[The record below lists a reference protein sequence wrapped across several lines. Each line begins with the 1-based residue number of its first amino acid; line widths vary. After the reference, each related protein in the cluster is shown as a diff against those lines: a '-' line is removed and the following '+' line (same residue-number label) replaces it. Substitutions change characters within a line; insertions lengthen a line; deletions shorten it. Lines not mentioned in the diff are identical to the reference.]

1 LSRLYIL
8 VVRKSVQ
15 WFLGV
20 VFLVG
25 PLAGSS
31 AGQASPKVPA
41 PDASMSAKQALDLAD
56 KGECREALPALRK
69 ALPRVVDKDIKFQV
83 AMASA
88 RCGMSLGRADA
99 AVEAI
104 VFLNHEFPHDPRVLY
119 ITTHYYSEL
128 ANRAAQELA
137 ATAPSSIEA
146 QELDAE
152 AYEAQG
158 KWDEAAAEYNR
169 ILVTNPETPSIH
181 YRLGRIFLSKPQ
193 TDSSVEDAKKEFEA
207 ELKINPHDAPS
218 EFMLGD
224 VARQAQ
230 QWPDAIQH
238 FSQAAKLDAGFSE
251 AYLGLGIAFNAS
263 EKYSDAIAPLE
274 TYVKMEPADGA
285 GHYQLALAYG
295 RTGRRDDAA
304 RQMALQ
310 REAEKAQK
318 GRPQP

>member
-1 LSRLYIL
+1 MSKWVQRFLSI
-8 VVRKSVQ
+8 
-15 WFLGV
+15 
-20 VFLVG
+20 VFLVAWF
-25 PLAGSS
+25 AGSS
-31 AGQASPKVPA
+31 AGQSSPASPPSQKGPA
-41 PDASMSAKQALDLAD
+41 LDASTAVKQALDLAE

-69 ALPRVVDKDIKFQV
+69 ALPHIVDKDIKFQV

-88 RCGMSLGRADA
+88 RCGMSLERADA

-104 VFLNHEFPHDPRVLY
+104 VFLNREFPHDPRVLY

-137 ATAPSSIEA
+137 AAAPSSVEA

-169 ILVTNPETPSIH
+169 ILATNPETPGVH
-181 YRLGRIFLSKPQ
+181 YRLGRILLSKPQ
-193 TDSSVEDAKKEFEA
+193 ADSSVEDAKKEFEA
-207 ELKINPHDAPS
+207 ELKITPHDAPS

-224 VARQAQ
+224 IARQAQ

-238 FSQAAKLDAGFSE
+238 FSRAAKFDAGFSE
-251 AYLGLGIAFNAS
+251 AYLGLGIALNAS
-263 EKYSDAIAPLE
+263 AKYADAIAPLE
-274 TYVKMEPADGA
+274 TYVKMEPSDAA
-285 GHYQLALAYG
+285 GHYQLAIAYG

-304 RQMALQ
+304 QQMELQ
-310 REAEKAQK
+310 QEAEKAQK
-318 GRPQP
+318 GKPQPE

>member
-1 LSRLYIL
+1 L
-8 VVRKSVQ
+8 
-15 WFLGV
+15 FLGA
-20 VFLVG
+20 VFLTVSF
-25 PLAGSS
+25 AGSS
-31 AGQASPKVPA
+31 AGQSSGASQKGSA
-41 PDASMSAKQALDLAD
+41 TDASTAARQALDLAD
-56 KGECREALPALRK
+56 KGECREALPALKK
-69 ALPRVVDKDIKFQV
+69 ALPRVTDKDVRFQV

-99 AVEAI
+99 AVEALAL
-104 VFLNHEFPHDPRVLY
+104 LNREFPHDPRVLY
-119 ITTHYYSEL
+119 VTAHYYSEL

-137 ATAPSSIEA
+137 ATAPTSIEA

-158 KWDEAAAEYNR
+158 KWDEAAAEYTR
-169 ILVTNPETPSIH
+169 ILATNPETPSIH

-207 ELKINPHDAPS
+207 ELKISPHDAPS

-224 VARQAQ
+224 IARQAQ
-230 QWPDAIQH
+230 QWPDAIRH

-285 GHYQLALAYG
+285 GHYQLAIAYG

-304 RQMALQ
+304 RQMELQ
-310 REAEKAQK
+310 QEAEKAQK

>member
-1 LSRLYIL
+1 MSRLYIL

-25 PLAGSS
+25 SFAGSS
-31 AGQASPKVPA
+31 AGQASQKAPA
-41 PDASMSAKQALDLAD
+41 IDVSTSASQALNLAD
-56 KGECREALPALRK
+56 KGECRDALPALRR

-104 VFLNHEFPHDPRVLY
+104 VFLNREFPHDPRVLY
-119 ITTHYYSEL
+119 VTAHYYSEL
-128 ANRAAQELA
+128 ANHAAQELA
-137 ATAPSSIEA
+137 ATARSSVEA

-158 KWDEAAAEYNR
+158 KWSEAAAEYNR
-169 ILVTNPETPSIH
+169 ILATNPETPSIH
-181 YRLGRIFLSKPQ
+181 YRLGRILLSKPEA
-193 TDSSVEDAKKEFEA
+193 DSSVEDAKKEFEA

-224 VARQAQ
+224 IARQAQ
-230 QWPDAIQH
+230 QWPEAIQH
-238 FSQAAKLDAGFSE
+238 FSQAAKFDAGFSE
-251 AYLGLGIAFNAS
+251 AYLGLGISFNAS
-263 EKYSDAIAPLE
+263 EKYSDAVAPLE

-285 GHYQLALAYG
+285 GHYQLAIAYG

-310 REAEKAQK
+310 QETEKAQK
-318 GRPQP
+318 GKPQP

>member
-1 LSRLYIL
+1 LFLS
-8 VVRKSVQ
+8 
-15 WFLGV
+15 V
-20 VFLVG
+20 VFVIG
-25 PLAGSS
+25 SFAGSS
-31 AGQASPKVPA
+31 AAQSSGVSQKGSA
-41 PDASMSAKQALDLAD
+41 PDASTPATQALDLAA
-56 KGECREALPALRK
+56 KGECREALPALKK
-69 ALPRVVDKDIKFQV
+69 ALPRVTDKDIRFQV

-99 AVEAI
+99 AVEAL
-104 VFLNHEFPHDPRVLY
+104 VLLNREFPRDPRVLY
-119 ITTHYYSEL
+119 VTTHYYSEL

-137 ATAPSSIEA
+137 AVAPTSIEA

-169 ILVTNPETPSIH
+169 IMAANPETPSIH
-181 YRLGRIFLSKPQ
+181 YRLGRILLSKPE
-193 TDSSVEDAKKEFEA
+193 TDSSVDDAKKEFEA
-207 ELKINPHDAPS
+207 ELKLNRHDAPS

-224 VARQAQ
+224 IARQAQ
-230 QWPDAIQH
+230 RWPEAIRH

-274 TYVKMEPADGA
+274 IYVKMEPSDAA
-285 GHYQLALAYG
+285 GHYQLAIAYG
-295 RTGRRDDAA
+295 RAGRRDDAA

-310 REAEKAQK
+310 QEAEKAQK
-318 GRPQP
+318 GKPQP